1 MENPCLFVGY
11 FYQFVQKAAPDKE
24 EAFDG
29 SLNRYF
35 A

>member
-1 MENPCLFVGY
+1 MENLCLFVGY
-11 FYQFVQKAAPDKE
+11 FYQFVRKVALDKE
-24 EAFDG
+24 EACDG